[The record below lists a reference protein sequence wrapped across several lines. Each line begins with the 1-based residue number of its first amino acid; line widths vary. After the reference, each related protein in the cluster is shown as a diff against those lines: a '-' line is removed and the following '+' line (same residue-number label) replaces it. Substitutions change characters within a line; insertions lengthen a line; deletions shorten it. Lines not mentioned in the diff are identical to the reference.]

1 MERITE
7 IYKFEVLRS
16 NSYFIDIDGKANRL
30 VAELTKDE
38 ERVFDFDLS
47 SELYE
52 EFEGD
57 INVVVNMKN
66 RTIHMLNFKPSTL
79 HESWKELAFRKKGT
93 QITSQYHIRLVPTI
107 YNATNS
113 VIAASEEGS

>member
-16 NSYFIDIDGKANRL
+16 NSYFVDVDGKANRL
-30 VAELTKDE
+30 VAEMTKDE
-38 ERVFDFDLS
+38 ERLFDFALS

-52 EFEGD
+52 EFEGN
-57 INVVVNMKN
+57 INIVVNMQD

>member
-16 NSYFIDIDGKANRL
+16 NSYFVDTKGEGNRL
-30 VAELTKDE
+30 VAEMTKDQ
-38 ERVFDFDLS
+38 ERVFEFALS
-47 SELYE
+47 CELYE
-52 EFEGD
+52 EFDGN
-57 INVVVNMKN
+57 INVVVNMKD

-79 HESWKELAFRKKGT
+79 HESWRELAFRKKGT
-93 QITSQYHIRLVPTI
+93 QITAEYHIRLVPTI